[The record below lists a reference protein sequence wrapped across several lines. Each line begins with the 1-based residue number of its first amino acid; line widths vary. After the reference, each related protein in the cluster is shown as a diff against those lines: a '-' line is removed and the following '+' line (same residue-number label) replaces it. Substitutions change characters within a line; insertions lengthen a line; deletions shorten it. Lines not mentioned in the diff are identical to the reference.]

1 MQFVGTDAIK
11 YSASKKIYDW
21 LNKGIQK
28 YPDYLTTNVLRNKL
42 ADITNPRL
50 NIKVKPVIHSQQA
63 VKLDIEHKNIQALEK
78 PPVFK
83 LYKIEKDEYK
93 EQKDYPLKLVS
104 DAPYDFDTLSID
116 LGKLPVGR
124 YCFSDQSTDELD
136 IDDFG
141 KNNKVNKVDFVVSN
155 LITFSRNSK
164 KDEFEIFVVDR
175 ISGKPVKD
183 ATVKIYDRDN
193 YNYNIPDPDDLLTT
207 LKTNELG
214 LALYKHER
222 KNDKNSYY
230 TVSYTVELGA
240 DNSLNTARL
249 DGNSYRWEKPDRDSD
264 EESISIFTDRSIY
277 RPGQTVYFKAIVL
290 DANSKP
296 KVKKEYT
303 VELYNANNDHIE
315 EVELTTNEFGS
326 LAGNFILPKTG
337 LLGGQYSI
345 EIDDASIYFS
355 VEEYKRPTFEITFDK
370 IDKTYTFGEEVKLK
384 GYAKNFSGISLQD
397 ADVQYSISREQ
408 YNFWWGGGGNQ
419 SQFADG
425 SVKTNAD
432 GSFEI
437 IFTPEAGDNN
447 QPLIR
452 PLTDKQI
459 YRFNV
464 TATVTDMNGE
474 TQSNNFNLVVGN
486 VSMVINIDMPEKIE
500 KSEKDDKIKIEARN
514 LQGDTIA
521 TSGKYEIHNTDG
533 SITVPPPQTGTF
545 NTGEQARLMTRIKG
559 LTSGKYRLQIKALDS
574 KNNEIE
580 ENKEFVVFSY
590 TDKKPPIEPRNG
602 LHKRMLYSMEISRWK
617 LYSELR
623 KKTLM
628 SSISYRMTSRY
639 LNAA

>member
-1 MQFVGTDAIK
+1 M
-11 YSASKKIYDW
+11 
-21 LNKGIQK
+21 
-28 YPDYLTTNVLRNKL
+28 
-42 ADITNPRL
+42 
-50 NIKVKPVIHSQQA
+50 
-63 VKLDIEHKNIQALEK
+63 
-78 PPVFK
+78 
-83 LYKIEKDEYK
+83 
-93 EQKDYPLKLVS
+93 
-104 DAPYDFDTLSID
+104 
-116 LGKLPVGR
+116 
-124 YCFSDQSTDELD
+124 
-136 IDDFG
+136 
-141 KNNKVNKVDFVVSN
+141 
-155 LITFSRNSK
+155 
-164 KDEFEIFVVDR
+164 
-175 ISGKPVKD
+175 
-183 ATVKIYDRDN
+183 
-193 YNYNIPDPDDLLTT
+193 
-207 LKTNELG
+207 
-214 LALYKHER
+214 
-222 KNDKNSYY
+222 
-230 TVSYTVELGA
+230 
-240 DNSLNTARL
+240 
-249 DGNSYRWEKPDRDSD
+249 
-264 EESISIFTDRSIY
+264 
-277 RPGQTVYFKAIVL
+277 
-290 DANSKP
+290 
-296 KVKKEYT
+296 
-303 VELYNANNDHIE
+303 
-315 EVELTTNEFGS
+315 
-326 LAGNFILPKTG
+326 
-337 LLGGQYSI
+337 
-345 EIDDASIYFS
+345 
-355 VEEYKRPTFEITFDK
+355 EEYKRPTFEITFDK